1 MMNQLPVEQCRFC
14 GGRDIRVGW
23 QSDAL
28 VTFKRNGLLGNRI
41 KFLICGTCG
50 AVLYQC
56 VAEPHRFPVNSM
68 YDYMK
73 ALQRQFETD
82 SRLIQ
87 DLNDEVN
94 RTYKVLSSRLA
105 KEDRKLLLRLVDM
118 EDHLR
123 GQATLHSF
131 TCGYRLACGIHREL
145 AEEPM
150 YSFAKEEEERAC
162 RKAQANDED
171 DTET

>member
-1 MMNQLPVEQCRFC
+1 
-14 GGRDIRVGW
+14 
-23 QSDAL
+23 
-28 VTFKRNGLLGNRI
+28 
-41 KFLICGTCG
+41 
-50 AVLYQC
+50 
-56 VAEPHRFPVNSM
+56 M

-82 SRLIQ
+82 CQLIQ
-87 DLNDEVN
+87 NLNDEVN
-94 RTYKVLSSRLA
+94 RTHKELSSRLA

-123 GQATLHSF
+123 GHATLHSF

-150 YSFAKEEEERAC
+150 YSFAKEEEEWAC
-162 RKAQANDED
+162 RRGQDQGESDSADAMPNQ
-171 DTET
+171 

>member
-1 MMNQLPVEQCRFC
+1 
-14 GGRDIRVGW
+14 
-23 QSDAL
+23 
-28 VTFKRNGLLGNRI
+28 
-41 KFLICGTCG
+41 
-50 AVLYQC
+50 
-56 VAEPHRFPVNSM
+56 M

-73 ALQRQFETD
+73 ALQRQFETNPR
-82 SRLIQ
+82 SIQ
-87 DLNDEVN
+87 ELSDEVDSTH
-94 RTYKVLSSRLA
+94 RELSFRLA

-123 GQATLHSF
+123 GHATLHSF

-162 RKAQANDED
+162 RKAQTNDEN

>member
-1 MMNQLPVEQCRFC
+1 
-14 GGRDIRVGW
+14 
-23 QSDAL
+23 
-28 VTFKRNGLLGNRI
+28 
-41 KFLICGTCG
+41 
-50 AVLYQC
+50 
-56 VAEPHRFPVNSM
+56 M

-87 DLNDEVN
+87 NLNDEVN
-94 RTYKVLSSRLA
+94 HTHKELSSRLA

-118 EDHLR
+118 EDNLR
-123 GQATLHSF
+123 GLATLHSF
-131 TCGYRLACGIHREL
+131 TCGYRLACGIHKEL

-162 RKAQANDED
+162 RRVQDQDENNSPD
-171 DTET
+171 ATPNQ

>member
-1 MMNQLPVEQCRFC
+1 
-14 GGRDIRVGW
+14 
-23 QSDAL
+23 
-28 VTFKRNGLLGNRI
+28 
-41 KFLICGTCG
+41 
-50 AVLYQC
+50 
-56 VAEPHRFPVNSM
+56 M

-82 SRLIQ
+82 CQSIQ
-87 DLNDEVN
+87 NLNDEVN
-94 RTYKVLSSRLA
+94 RTHKELSSRLA

-118 EDHLR
+118 EDNLR
-123 GQATLHSF
+123 GHATLHSF

-162 RKAQANDED
+162 RRAQDHDENNSPD
-171 DTET
+171 ATPNQ

>member
-1 MMNQLPVEQCRFC
+1 
-14 GGRDIRVGW
+14 
-23 QSDAL
+23 
-28 VTFKRNGLLGNRI
+28 
-41 KFLICGTCG
+41 
-50 AVLYQC
+50 
-56 VAEPHRFPVNSM
+56 M

-82 SRLIQ
+82 CQSIR

-94 RTYKVLSSRLA
+94 RTHKELSSRLA
-105 KEDRKLLLRLVDM
+105 KEDRKLLLRLVDL
-118 EDHLR
+118 EDNLH
-123 GQATLHSF
+123 GVATLHSF

-145 AEEPM
+145 AEEAM

-162 RKAQANDED
+162 RKAQANDEN